1 MEVPTSHIK
10 VIYFFTDVPHYVL
23 FKVIYFFTDVP
34 HYVLY
39 AIIFCLL
46 SIVKFRLL

>member
-1 MEVPTSHIK
+1 MEVPTSHI
-10 VIYFFTDVPHYVL
+10 
-23 FKVIYFFTDVP
+23 KVIYFFTDVP